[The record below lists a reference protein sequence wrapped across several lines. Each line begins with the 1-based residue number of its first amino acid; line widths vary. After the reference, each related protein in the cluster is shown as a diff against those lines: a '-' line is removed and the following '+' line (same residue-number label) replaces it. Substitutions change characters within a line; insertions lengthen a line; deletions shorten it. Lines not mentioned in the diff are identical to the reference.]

1 MGSARFRFALAAAV
15 VVASIGGLI
24 AWAAATS
31 PLYYRTPSEL
41 ADAAPNSVER
51 FRVAGKVVDGTVSRS
66 GPTTRFTLTDGAA
79 EIDVKTDDVL
89 PDTFGPGVEV
99 VADGALTGSG
109 LFTASTVL
117 AKCPSKFK
125 ARLTSG

>member
-1 MGSARFRFALAAAV
+1 MGSARVRFAVAASV
-15 VVASIGGLI
+15 VVASIAGLI

-31 PLYYRTPSEL
+31 PVYYRTPSEL
-41 ADAAPNSVER
+41 ASAAPDSVDR
-51 FRVAGKVVDGTVSRS
+51 FRVAGKVVDGTISKT
-66 GPTTRFTLTDGAA
+66 GPTTRFSVTDGAA
-79 EIDVKTDDVL
+79 RLDVKTDDVL

-99 VADGALTGSG
+99 VAEGALTGTG
-109 LFTASTVL
+109 IFTASTVL